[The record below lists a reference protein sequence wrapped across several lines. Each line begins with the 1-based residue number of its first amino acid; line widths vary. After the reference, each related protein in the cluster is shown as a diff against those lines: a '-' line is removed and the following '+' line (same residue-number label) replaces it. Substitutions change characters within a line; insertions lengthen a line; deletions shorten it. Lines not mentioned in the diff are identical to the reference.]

1 LRGWQGWQ
9 TTGTW
14 LTRFAN
20 RSAARRW
27 QICKQSAWIE
37 FEHGGYLLFDAAA
50 REWDGLAQHPARGR
64 DGRFKPSWHAR
75 SIWCDPACVDLAIG
89 SEPDRV

>member
-1 LRGWQGWQ
+1 
-9 TTGTW
+9 
-14 LTRFAN
+14 
-20 RSAARRW
+20 
-27 QICKQSAWIE
+27 
-37 FEHGGYLLFDAAA
+37 LLFDAAA